1 MIIIRSLV
9 PGGPADINGKLQPG
23 DELVSVN
30 RTVFDDVQLN
40 EAVRTLKATP
50 KGECLSGKKKMTRKF
65 PPTFEKYSVQ
75 KYRQ

>member
-9 PGGPADINGKLQPG
+9 PGGPADISGKLQPG

-30 RTVFDDVQLN
+30 RTAFDDVQLN

-50 KGECLSGKKKMTRKF
+50 KGE
-65 PPTFEKYSVQ
+65 
-75 KYRQ
+75 